1 MYRAIFIALL
11 SCFFSLSAVAAVSDQ
26 GIMTPDFNDQASL
39 QRGLKIYSNY
49 CSGCHQLSY
58 MRYKEI
64 SIDLGIPNALFEE
77 NLLPKYARI
86 GDQITAAITPADAK
100 RWFGAKAP
108 DLTLEAKR
116 RSPNW
121 IYHYLQ
127 SFYQDKSR
135 PLGVNNLLLKN
146 VAMPNVLEHL
156 QGQRLLQ
163 CKQGE
168 TAFKAGH
175 GCRTVA
181 EEIKGRISEQDFK
194 QIAYD
199 TANFLAYTADPSRFE
214 RESLGLKVLLFV
226 ALFIV
231 FAYLLKKEFWR
242 DVR

>member
-1 MYRAIFIALL
+1 MRRVILITLF
-11 SCFFSLSAVAAVSDQ
+11 SCFFSIVAVAGGSDQ
-26 GIMTPDFNDQASL
+26 GVMTPDFSDQASL
-39 QRGLKIYSNY
+39 QRGLNIYSNY

-77 NLLPKYARI
+77 NLLPKYARM
-86 GDQITAAITPADAK
+86 GSQITATMASVDAK

-127 SFYQDKSR
+127 GFYQDKSR
-135 PLGVNNLLLKN
+135 PLGVNNLLLEN

-163 CKQGE
+163 CQQEEKSL
-168 TAFKAGH
+168 KSGH
-175 GCRTVA
+175 NCRTVA
-181 EEIKGRISEQDFK
+181 GKIKGTVSEQEFK

-199 TANFLAYTADPSRFE
+199 TANFLAYTADPSRFQ
-214 RESLGLKVLLFV
+214 RESLGLKVLLFI
-226 ALFIV
+226 ALFCV